1 MYVKEKVAEA
11 RAMRE
16 EPGGGG
22 GGTKKKRQ
30 QQKHKGLHGLRS

>member
-22 GGTKKKRQ
+22 GGTKKEKATAET
-30 QQKHKGLHGLRS
+30 